1 MLTLKDLRQLLD
13 LNTELL
19 KIALIAQDSRRI
31 LELVNHRAIVKDL
44 IILELDNQLSE
55 FKRIA

>member
-1 MLTLKDLRQLLD
+1 MLTLKDLRQLLV

-31 LELVNHRAIVKDL
+31 LELVNHRALVKDL
-44 IILELDNQLSE
+44 IIAELDNQLSE
-55 FKRIA
+55 YKQIA